1 MTIPPNTTHITSL
14 GGFGEVTRNM
24 YAYETDTDILLVDC
38 GIGFPTEEMLGVDLL
53 IPDAGYLRDKR
64 EKIRGMILTHGHED
78 HIGGLP
84 YVLPQLPEFPIYA
97 ARLTAALAQD
107 KLQDYNINRKI
118 QVISS
123 DANIRIG
130 QFEISFARVSHS
142 IPDTFHLII
151 KSPAGIVYHGA
162 DFKFDFTPIDG
173 KQPEL
178 GKIAQAGNLG
188 IKLLISDS
196 LGSERQGATRS
207 EKTLDEMFERE
218 ISNCN
223 GKFIVTTMSSSISR
237 LQQAITASLKHGRKI
252 FISGRSIEKNVTIAQ
267 KLGYLDLNPR
277 DVVPLKELRKYKDNQ
292 VTILVAGSQGQTGSA
307 LQRIAIG
314 DHSFINLKPGDHVLF
329 SSDYIPGSETA
340 IHSVIDALYQRGATV
355 TYANIKDDLHVSGHG
370 SRHDLM
376 MLINLTHPQY
386 FIPIG
391 GTYRHMVHYALLVE
405 SMGYDRDHVIFPEGR
420 TVIVDAQG
428 VRLGDNAGIRNVMVD
443 GLGVGDV
450 GSVVLR
456 DRQVLAEEGIVVVLI
471 QIDSETKRLAEEPD
485 IITRGLIY
493 AKPNSQILLDAKNYL
508 ASLLNKRK
516 NISDWHQAKQQTMD
530 ILERYFAEKLQRHP
544 MILPVIIEV

>member
-1 MTIPPNTTHITSL
+1 MNPNTVHITSL

-38 GIGFPTEEMLGVDLL
+38 GIGFPTEDMLGVDLL
-53 IPDAGYLRDKR
+53 IPDVGYLKDKR
-64 EKIRGMILTHGHED
+64 DKIRGMILTHGHED

-84 YVLPQLPEFPIYA
+84 YSLPQLPEFPIYA

-107 KLQDYNINRKI
+107 KLEDHNIKRNI

-151 KSPAGIVYHGA
+151 KSGAGIIYHGA
-162 DFKFDFTPIDG
+162 DFKFDFTPVDG
-173 KQPEL
+173 LQPEL
-178 GKIAQAGNLG
+178 GKIAAAGAQG
-188 IKLLISDS
+188 VRLLISDS
-196 LGSERQGATRS
+196 LGSERSGATRS
-207 EKTLDEMFERE
+207 EKTLDDMFERE
-218 ISNCN
+218 ISSCR

-252 FISGRSIEKNVTIAQ
+252 FIAGRSIEKNVTIAQ
-267 KLGYLDLNPR
+267 KLGYLNLDPR
-277 DVVPLKELRKYKDNQ
+277 NIVPLKELRKYKDNQ
-292 VTILVAGSQGQTGSA
+292 ITILAAGSQGQPGSA
-307 LQRIAIG
+307 LQRLAIG
-314 DHSFINLKPGDHVLF
+314 DHNFINLKPGDHVLF
-329 SSDYIPGSETA
+329 SSDYIPGSETS
-340 IHSVIDALYQRGATV
+340 IHAVIDALYERGATV

-376 MLINLTHPQY
+376 MLVNLTSPEY
-386 FIPIG
+386 FMPIG

-405 SMGYDRDHVIFPEGR
+405 SMGFDQSKVIFPEGH
-420 TVIVDAQG
+420 TVVVDQKG
-428 VRLGDNAGIRNVMVD
+428 VRLGDHAGIRNVMVD

-471 QIDSETKRLAEEPD
+471 QIDSKTRRLAEDPD

-493 AKPNSQILLDAKNYL
+493 AKPNSQILLDAKRHL
-508 ASLLNKRK
+508 ADTLSSRK
-516 NISDWHQAKQQTMD
+516 TLSDWHQIKQQTTDMVG
-530 ILERYFAEKLQRHP
+530 RYFADKLQRHP
-544 MILPVIIEV
+544 MVLPVIIEV